1 MLKFFVK
8 ILILLTFIQ
17 ACKEEYL
24 AKLDEPGKI
33 LAVEASLTDEPG
45 PKIIT
50 LSYAMPFNKA
60 YSTPLQLAEV
70 FVSDKFESVH
80 KFTEGFPGVYT
91 SGPFSADSGN
101 SYTLHIKTK
110 EGKSYVSTLQA
121 LQPKGKIDTVYAK
134 MTIKKIESPTYG
146 MNNFVDQGGIEFLTS
161 MNLSKD
167 NSPFYRFS
175 NTLLIK
181 YNSANTTTGAFFFCW
196 LTYSADAFLNLMSQD
211 NHSTEAQHVLGF
223 IPSDPVYY
231 GIENRAV
238 NNSQAYYN
246 LEESVYSMQ
255 ISFKQFHINKDVFDY
270 YQAMNTQLEAKQRI
284 FEPVAYQFRG
294 NMVCVDNPNEVVLG
308 VFEVASVQ
316 IRTFIL
322 NPSLYSPDLY
332 ELAPLDIDT
341 LPSSNCSLALPSF
354 WK

>member
-1 MLKFFVK
+1 MNKLFLN
-8 ILILLTFIQ
+8 ILILLVFSQ

-33 LAVEASLTDEPG
+33 LAVEASLTDESG

-50 LSYAMPFNKA
+50 LSYAMPFNKV
-60 YSTPLQLAEV
+60 YSTPVELAEV
-70 FVSDKFESVH
+70 FVSDKFDSVH

-91 SGPFSADSGN
+91 SDVFSADSGN
-101 SYTLHIKTK
+101 SYILHIKTK

-121 LQPKGKIDTVYAK
+121 LQPKGKIDTVYAII
-134 MTIKKIESPTYG
+134 TTKKIESLTYG
-146 MNNFVDQGGIEFLTS
+146 MNNFVDEYGIEFLTS

-181 YNSANTTTGAFFFCW
+181 YNSTYTTTGAFFFCW
-196 LTYSADAFLNLMSQD
+196 LTYSADAFLNLMSQE

-223 IPSDPVYY
+223 VPSDPTFY
-231 GIENRAV
+231 GIENRTV
-238 NNSQAYYN
+238 DNSQEYYN
-246 LEESVYSMQ
+246 IEESIYSIQ

-270 YQAMNTQLEAKQRI
+270 YQSMNTQLEAKQRI
-284 FEPVAYQFRG
+284 FEPAAYQFRG
-294 NMVCVDNPNEVVLG
+294 NMVCIDNPKEVVLG

-316 IRTFIL
+316 IRTFML
-322 NPSLYSPDLY
+322 NPSLYSQDLY
-332 ELAPLDIDT
+332 ELAPLDFDK
-341 LPSSNCSLALPSF
+341 LPPSNCSLKLPSF